1 MEALLYLI
9 IGITIGLVIG
19 YIACSLMSRG
29 KTAIMQA
36 KAEALNDENQRL
48 REDFEHQKAEIRH
61 QYEGQMSELKTYFD
75 TQREH
80 NQRLYEKDIDTLKAH
95 QKQQMA
101 DLESTHSRLNAAQE
115 QRHKETV
122 EALQNRFEE
131 TVAKMTARM
140 QHATEDMLKQR
151 QQEFANSSQSHIG
164 QIVDPL
170 RQTISD
176 MKRALDE
183 SRQQQTAMSS
193 QMRTNIEQMMHCSEE
208 ARKSTDELARVF
220 RHGVKVQGVWG
231 ETVLD
236 ELLQAQGLTPGI
248 HYDLQATIRDEDG
261 KALQTADGSMLRPD
275 VILHIDTERELI
287 IDAKVS
293 LAAYMDFVNAEDEDT
308 RQHALKAHV
317 ESIRNQVRLLSAKDY
332 SAYIKKGKVRMDY
345 VIMFMPHSGAL
356 WTALNV
362 QPDLWRK
369 AMEKNV
375 FIADEQTLFAALRII
390 QLTWAQIQQAQ
401 NQEKLFAH
409 ANEIVERVGMFY
421 NRYQTLGKA
430 LGQAKKAYE
439 SANLKL
445 LPQGQSILRSANELV
460 RLGARQSARYPL
472 PAESEERLIEAEA
485 TEEEDS
491 Q

>member
-1 MEALLYLI
+1 METLLYLI
-9 IGITIGLVIG
+9 IGVAIGFIVG
-19 YIACSLMSRG
+19 YLAASSILRSRVA
-29 KTAIMQA
+29 TLDAQLQA
-36 KAEALNDENQRL
+36 LRADNQRL
-48 REDFEHQKAEIRH
+48 IEDTERQKSDLRQQYEAQNAEIKAQHQQQLEAQAVSHRALDAEQERRH
-61 QYEGQMSELKTYFD
+61 
-75 TQREH
+75 
-80 NQRLYEKDIDTLKAH
+80 
-95 QKQQMA
+95 
-101 DLESTHSRLNAAQE
+101 
-115 QRHKETV
+115 V
-122 EALQNRFEE
+122 EATAALQQRFDE
-131 TVAKMTARM
+131 TIEKITAQM
-140 QHATEDMLKQR
+140 QHATADMLKQR
-151 QQEFANSSQSHIG
+151 QEEFASASRTNIG

-170 RQTISD
+170 RQTIGE
-176 MKRALDE
+176 MKQALDA
-183 SRQQQTAMSS
+183 SRQQQTAMST

-248 HYDLQATIRDEDG
+248 HYDVQATIRDDDG
-261 KALQTADGSMLRPD
+261 KALQTADGAMLRPD
-275 VILHIDTERELI
+275 VILHIDRERELI

-293 LAAYMDFVNAEDEDT
+293 LAAYMDFVNAEDEET
-308 RQHALKAHV
+308 RQRALKAHV

-332 SAYIKKGKVRMDY
+332 SAYINKGKVRMDY

-401 NQEKLFAH
+401 NQEKLYAR

-421 NRYQTLGKA
+421 SRYQALGKA
-430 LGQAKKAYE
+430 LDQATRSYE
-439 SANLKL
+439 AANLKL
-445 LPQGQSILRSANELV
+445 QPQGQSILRSAHELV
-460 RLGARQSARYPL
+460 KLGARQSTKHPL
-472 PAESEERLIEAEA
+472 PAEEEAEPIAIEPA
-485 TEEEDS
+485 TDAEEA
-491 Q
+491 

>member
-1 MEALLYLI
+1 METLLYLI
-9 IGITIGLVIG
+9 IGVAIGFIVG
-19 YIACSLMSRG
+19 YLAASSILRSRVA
-29 KTAIMQA
+29 TLDAQLQA
-36 KAEALNDENQRL
+36 LRADKQRL
-48 REDFEHQKAEIRH
+48 IEDTERQKSDLRQQYEAQNAEIKAQHQQQLEAQAVSHRALDAEQERRH
-61 QYEGQMSELKTYFD
+61 
-75 TQREH
+75 
-80 NQRLYEKDIDTLKAH
+80 
-95 QKQQMA
+95 
-101 DLESTHSRLNAAQE
+101 
-115 QRHKETV
+115 V
-122 EALQNRFEE
+122 EATAALQQRFDE
-131 TVAKMTARM
+131 TIEKITAQM
-140 QHATEDMLKQR
+140 QHATADMLKQR
-151 QQEFANSSQSHIG
+151 QEEFASASRTNIG

-170 RQTISD
+170 RQTIGE
-176 MKRALDE
+176 MKQALDE
-183 SRQQQTAMSS
+183 SRQQQTAMST

-248 HYDLQATIRDEDG
+248 HYDVQATIRDDDG
-261 KALQTADGSMLRPD
+261 KALQTADGAMLRPD
-275 VILHIDTERELI
+275 VILHIDRERELI

-293 LAAYMDFVNAEDEDT
+293 LAAYMDFVNAEDEET
-308 RQHALKAHV
+308 RQRALKAHV

-332 SAYIKKGKVRMDY
+332 SAYINKGKVRMDY

-401 NQEKLFAH
+401 NQEKLYAR

-421 NRYQTLGKA
+421 SRYQALGKA
-430 LGQAKKAYE
+430 LDQATRSYE
-439 SANLKL
+439 AANLKL
-445 LPQGQSILRSANELV
+445 QPQGQSILRSAHELIK
-460 RLGARQSARYPL
+460 LGARQSTKHPL
-472 PAESEERLIEAEA
+472 PAEEEAEPIAIEPA
-485 TEEEDS
+485 TDAEEA
-491 Q
+491 

>member
-1 MEALLYLI
+1 METLLYLI
-9 IGITIGLVIG
+9 IGVAIGFIVG
-19 YIACSLMSRG
+19 YLAASSILRSRVA
-29 KTAIMQA
+29 TLDAQLQA
-36 KAEALNDENQRL
+36 LRADNQRL
-48 REDFEHQKAEIRH
+48 IEDTERQKSDLRQQYEAQNAEIKAQHQQQLEAQAVSHRALDAEQERRH
-61 QYEGQMSELKTYFD
+61 
-75 TQREH
+75 
-80 NQRLYEKDIDTLKAH
+80 
-95 QKQQMA
+95 
-101 DLESTHSRLNAAQE
+101 
-115 QRHKETV
+115 V
-122 EALQNRFEE
+122 EATAALQQRFDE
-131 TVAKMTARM
+131 TIEKITAQM
-140 QHATEDMLKQR
+140 QHATADMLKQR
-151 QQEFANSSQSHIG
+151 QEEFASASRTNIG

-170 RQTISD
+170 RQTIGE
-176 MKRALDE
+176 MKQALDA
-183 SRQQQTAMSS
+183 SRQQQTAMST

-248 HYDLQATIRDEDG
+248 HYDVQATIRDDDG
-261 KALQTADGSMLRPD
+261 KALQTADGAMLRPD
-275 VILHIDTERELI
+275 VILHIDRERELI

-293 LAAYMDFVNAEDEDT
+293 LAAYMDFVNAEDEET
-308 RQHALKAHV
+308 RQRALKAHV

-332 SAYIKKGKVRMDY
+332 SAYINKGKVRMDY

-401 NQEKLFAH
+401 NQEKLYAR

-421 NRYQTLGKA
+421 SRYQALGKA
-430 LGQAKKAYE
+430 LDQATRSYE
-439 SANLKL
+439 AANLKL
-445 LPQGQSILRSANELV
+445 QPQGQSILRSAHELIK
-460 RLGARQSARYPL
+460 LGARQSTKHPL
-472 PAESEERLIEAEA
+472 PAEEEAEPIA
-485 TEEEDS
+485 IEPATDTEEA
-491 Q
+491 

>member
-1 MEALLYLI
+1 METLLYLI
-9 IGITIGLVIG
+9 IGVAIGFIVG
-19 YIACSLMSRG
+19 YLAASSILRSRVA
-29 KTAIMQA
+29 TLDAQLQA
-36 KAEALNDENQRL
+36 LRADNQRL
-48 REDFEHQKAEIRH
+48 IEDTERQKSDLRQQYEAQNAEIKAQHQQQLEAQAVSHRALDAEQERRH
-61 QYEGQMSELKTYFD
+61 
-75 TQREH
+75 
-80 NQRLYEKDIDTLKAH
+80 
-95 QKQQMA
+95 
-101 DLESTHSRLNAAQE
+101 
-115 QRHKETV
+115 V
-122 EALQNRFEE
+122 EATAALQQRFDE
-131 TVAKMTARM
+131 TIEKITAQM
-140 QHATEDMLKQR
+140 QHATADMLKQR
-151 QQEFANSSQSHIG
+151 QEEFASASRTNIG

-170 RQTISD
+170 RQTIGE
-176 MKRALDE
+176 MKQALDA
-183 SRQQQTAMSS
+183 SRQQQTAMST

-248 HYDLQATIRDEDG
+248 HYDVQATIRDDDG
-261 KALQTADGSMLRPD
+261 KALQTADGAMLRPD
-275 VILHIDTERELI
+275 VILHIDRERELI

-293 LAAYMDFVNAEDEDT
+293 LAAYMDFVNAEDEET
-308 RQHALKAHV
+308 RQRALKAHV

-332 SAYIKKGKVRMDY
+332 SAYINKGKVRMDY

-401 NQEKLFAH
+401 NQEKLYAR

-421 NRYQTLGKA
+421 SRYQALGKA
-430 LGQAKKAYE
+430 LDQATRSYE
-439 SANLKL
+439 AANLKL
-445 LPQGQSILRSANELV
+445 QPQGQSILRSAHELIK
-460 RLGARQSARYPL
+460 LGARQSTKHPL
-472 PAESEERLIEAEA
+472 PAEEEAEPIAIEPA
-485 TEEEDS
+485 TDAEEA
-491 Q
+491 

>member
-1 MEALLYLI
+1 METLLYLI
-9 IGITIGLVIG
+9 IGVAIGFIVG
-19 YIACSLMSRG
+19 YLAASSILRSRVA
-29 KTAIMQA
+29 TLDAQLQA
-36 KAEALNDENQRL
+36 LRADNQRL
-48 REDFEHQKAEIRH
+48 REDTERQKSDLRQQYEAQNAEIKAQHQQQLEAQAVSHRALDAEQERRH
-61 QYEGQMSELKTYFD
+61 
-75 TQREH
+75 
-80 NQRLYEKDIDTLKAH
+80 
-95 QKQQMA
+95 
-101 DLESTHSRLNAAQE
+101 
-115 QRHKETV
+115 V
-122 EALQNRFEE
+122 EATAALQQRFDE
-131 TVAKMTARM
+131 TIEKITAQM
-140 QHATEDMLKQR
+140 QHATADMLKQR
-151 QQEFANSSQSHIG
+151 QEEFASASRTNIG

-170 RQTISD
+170 RQTIGE
-176 MKRALDE
+176 MKQALDA
-183 SRQQQTAMSS
+183 SRQQQTAMST

-248 HYDLQATIRDEDG
+248 HYDVQATIRDDDG
-261 KALQTADGSMLRPD
+261 KALQTADGAMLRPD
-275 VILHIDTERELI
+275 VILHIDRERELI

-293 LAAYMDFVNAEDEDT
+293 LAAYMDFVNAEDEET
-308 RQHALKAHV
+308 RQRALKAHV

-332 SAYIKKGKVRMDY
+332 SAYINKGKVRMDY

-401 NQEKLFAH
+401 NQEKLYAR

-421 NRYQTLGKA
+421 SRYQALGKA
-430 LGQAKKAYE
+430 LDQATRSYE
-439 SANLKL
+439 AANLKL
-445 LPQGQSILRSANELV
+445 QPQGQSILRSAHELIK
-460 RLGARQSARYPL
+460 LGARQSTKHPL
-472 PAESEERLIEAEA
+472 PAEEEAEPIAIEPA
-485 TEEEDS
+485 TDAEEA
-491 Q
+491 